1 MGRAEGINWTW
12 NSSAMGLWSLM
23 DAQSWHPFRWSL
35 LWSPSSLFLPLSARW
50 RPWSVHYKANEW
62 TLDNKDAKRWDLVPV
77 FWEQT
82 KLFSFFV
89 FRYTYR
95 HRYTYIY
102 MYNLYSILHVYIH
115 LTSPWINIYDFFI
128 IHVRIKLRII
138 WNIETRMPTTAAPT
152 RMPTI
157 ASLFQ
162 LDSEWI

>member
-1 MGRAEGINWTW
+1 
-12 NSSAMGLWSLM
+12 MGLWSLM

-62 TLDNKDAKRWDLVPV
+62 TLGNKDAKRWDLVPV
-77 FWEQT
+77 FWSKQYFCI
-82 KLFSFFV
+82 LCIQI
-89 FRYTYR
+89 YIDIDIYII
-95 HRYTYIY
+95 YIY
-102 MYNLYSILHVYIH
+102 IPIFNFASVHTSHIPMNQHIL
-115 LTSPWINIYDFFI
+115 WFFI
-128 IHVRIKLRII
+128 IHVRIKLRVI